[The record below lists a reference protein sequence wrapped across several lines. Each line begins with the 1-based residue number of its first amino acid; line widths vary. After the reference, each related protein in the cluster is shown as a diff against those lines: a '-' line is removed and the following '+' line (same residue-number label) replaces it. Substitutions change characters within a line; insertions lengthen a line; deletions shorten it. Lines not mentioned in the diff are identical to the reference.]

1 MNDSVNKM
9 LNITS
14 KRVSRVTMSLALAF
28 SVNVTMVMPAH
39 AQSINASEAKTRI
52 NIAGRERM
60 LIQRV
65 VKSACFSSLGIE
77 RAAYRAELV
86 ETEDLFEQ
94 SLLALQNGDPAL
106 GLRPENAPGIL
117 AELEVVSMEWGKV
130 ASLADVAVSP
140 RGISIE
146 GLYSLDALGLDL
158 LAKANAAVQTISQT
172 YVEQLDE
179 LPLIVSVSLDIAGRQ
194 RMLSQK
200 MAKEFCLIDA
210 GVTPADNRA
219 NLAETISV
227 FNATLAGLQNGLP
240 GMVIPAPNYDI
251 RQKLLEVE
259 HLWAPV
265 DAVLQ
270 AVADGG
276 QITDADRKAVVEN
289 MEAVLAAMNEAV
301 GMYEYINAVP

>member
-1 MNDSVNKM
+1 
-9 LNITS
+9 
-14 KRVSRVTMSLALAF
+14 
-28 SVNVTMVMPAH
+28 MVVPAH
-39 AQSINASEAKTRI
+39 AQSIDAIEAKTRI

-60 LIQRV
+60 LIQRM

-77 RAAYRAELV
+77 RTAYRAEMV
-86 ETEDLFEQ
+86 ETGNLFEQ

-106 GLRPENAPGIL
+106 GLRRETTPEIL
-117 AELEVVSMEWGKV
+117 AELEVISLEWGNV
-130 ASLADVAVSP
+130 ASLGDVAISP
-140 RGISIE
+140 AGISIE
-146 GLYSLDALGLDL
+146 DLYSLDALGLDL

-210 GVTPADNRA
+210 GVTPTENRA
-219 NLAETISV
+219 KLAETISV

-251 RQKLLEVE
+251 RQKLHEVAR
-259 HLWAPV
+259 LWAPM
-265 DAVLQ
+265 DTVLQ

-276 QITDADRKAVVEN
+276 EITDEDRKAVVEN
-289 MEAVLAAMNEAV
+289 MEAVLTAMNEAV
-301 GMYEYINAVP
+301 GMYEYVNAVP

>member
-1 MNDSVNKM
+1 M
-9 LNITS
+9 LRTINL
-14 KRVSRVTMSLALAF
+14 KRLGHAALSLVLTLSLNAPMA
-28 SVNVTMVMPAH
+28 VPAY
-39 AQSINASEAKTRI
+39 AQSLSANEAKTRV

-60 LIQRV
+60 LIQSV
-65 VKSACFSSLGIE
+65 VKAACFSSQGIE
-77 RAAYRAELV
+77 RTAYRAEMV
-86 ETEDLFEQ
+86 VAEALFET

-106 GLRPENAPGIL
+106 GLSPETAPEIL
-117 AELEVVSMEWGKV
+117 AQLEVITMEWDGV
-130 ASLADVAVSP
+130 ASLANVAISP
-140 RGISIE
+140 TGITTE
-146 GLYSLDALGLDL
+146 GLYSLDILGLNL
-158 LAKANAAVQTISQT
+158 LAKANSAVQNISQT

-219 NLAETISV
+219 NLVESISV

-251 RQKLLEVE
+251 RQKLLEVAR
-259 HLWAPV
+259 LWAPV

-276 QITDADRKAVVEN
+276 QITDEDRRAVVEN
-289 MEAVLAAMNEAV
+289 MEAVLTAMNEAV
-301 GMYEYINAVP
+301 GMYEYVNAVP